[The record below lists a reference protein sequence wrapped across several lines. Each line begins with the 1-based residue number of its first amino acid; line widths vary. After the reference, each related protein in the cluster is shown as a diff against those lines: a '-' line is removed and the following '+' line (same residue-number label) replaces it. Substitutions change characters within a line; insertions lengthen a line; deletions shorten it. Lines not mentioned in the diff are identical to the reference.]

1 MKPRFSF
8 AEQIAMIAES
18 LKAYWRI
25 FAVSLGGFAALFAA
39 SLLLAHRRE
48 SVLRLLASQ
57 WVCLLTVAAAL
68 GLYGLVH
75 VEARYIGPFAILFG
89 VAALNTL
96 ALPRAAK
103 PRRVLLYLAAAWLM
117 LLTAK
122 AVYSGFRAAPPAV
135 NRAARLASGVA
146 AEMAKQGVRKGD
158 KIATLTASPGRWDRM
173 LGVRVAAHA
182 EWWLD
187 GVEDKFWA
195 LIPKE
200 RQAIYTRLGD
210 LKLKGIVLEASR
222 RRVEE
227 PGWKQLGDTKH
238 YWRPLPEAGP
248 SSPADPPATVE

>member
-1 MKPRFSF
+1 
-8 AEQIAMIAES
+8 
-18 LKAYWRI
+18 
-25 FAVSLGGFAALFAA
+25 
-39 SLLLAHRRE
+39 
-48 SVLRLLASQ
+48 
-57 WVCLLTVAAAL
+57 
-68 GLYGLVH
+68 
-75 VEARYIGPFAILFG
+75 LFG

-103 PRRVLLYLAAAWLM
+103 PRRVMLYLAAAWLM

-200 RQAIYTRLGD
+200 RQAIYTR
-210 LKLKGIVLEASR
+210 
-222 RRVEE
+222 
-227 PGWKQLGDTKH
+227 
-238 YWRPLPEAGP
+238 
-248 SSPADPPATVE
+248 